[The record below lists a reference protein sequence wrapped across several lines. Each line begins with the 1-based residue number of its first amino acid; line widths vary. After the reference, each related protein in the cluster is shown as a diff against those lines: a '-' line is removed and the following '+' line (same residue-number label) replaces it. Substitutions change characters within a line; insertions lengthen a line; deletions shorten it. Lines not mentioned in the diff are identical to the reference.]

1 MRVLLAG
8 ILAVAAL
15 PVPAI
20 EDVLTRIDPQRS
32 LAEFKVSLRM
42 PIPAEG
48 RFGSV
53 NGELRQL
60 PEFRHSVHVV
70 LDAREL
76 KMSGPPWIQ
85 RVTDSPQFLDSARYP
100 VIEYRSV
107 AFPSQVLISGGE
119 ISGTLTIRGIIR
131 EVMFTIS
138 PSSCRQPGR
147 NCPILAHG
155 RLNRHEFGMSAY
167 RLGLRDEVQFAFQ
180 LKFVDE

>member
-8 ILAVAAL
+8 LLAVAAS
-15 PVPAI
+15 PAPAA
-20 EDVLTRIDPQRS
+20 EDVLTRIDPLRS

-42 PIPAEG
+42 PVPAAG

-60 PEFRHSVHVV
+60 PDFRHSVHVV

-76 KMSGPPWIQ
+76 KMSGPAWIQ

-100 VIEYRSV
+100 TIEYRSV

-119 ISGTLTIRGIIR
+119 VSGTLAIRGMVR
-131 EVMFTIS
+131 DVLFTIS

-147 NCPILAHG
+147 NCPIVAQG
-155 RLNRHEFGMSAY
+155 RLNRHDFGMSAY
-167 RLGLRDEVQFAFQ
+167 RWGLRDEVQFAFQ